1 MPRQFGGQ
9 TWHRGRILLQ
19 VRFVVEIIVVE
30 GIEHRPGSEVTLSA
44 VSDIAAVESP
54 ELGEERKGHAAPD
67 DMDVGPTTKSV
78 APQRVGE
85 FLYRCAGDQLKWSN
99 AWRRTRRHRPDHGI
113 ASFP

>member
-44 VSDIAAVESP
+44 MSDLAAV
-54 ELGEERKGHAAPD
+54 
-67 DMDVGPTTKSV
+67 
-78 APQRVGE
+78 
-85 FLYRCAGDQLKWSN
+85 
-99 AWRRTRRHRPDHGI
+99 
-113 ASFP
+113 